1 MSFGNRIIYIT
12 YRIIHHYQ
20 RRLPLESMFRRG
32 GCCHA
37 QALLTVTVLGG
48 ANGLLLPPPT
58 PEESS
63 PDFWVVAAEDGVP
76 ELKDGVPPAVGN
88 FVSSNGFIAVVPNVK
103 PGA

>member
-1 MSFGNRIIYIT
+1 
-12 YRIIHHYQ
+12 
-20 RRLPLESMFRRG
+20 MFRGG
-32 GCCHA
+32 GCFHA
-37 QALLTVTVLGG
+37 QALPAVKVLGG
-48 ANGLLLPPPT
+48 ANGLLNGPPPT

-63 PDFWVVAAEDGVP
+63 PDFWVERTGRCARRQRRRDFWVVAAEDGVP